1 VIEMLVKGLAVDST
15 SRQPVVILTDEQ
27 EKRFLPIW
35 IGFSEAD
42 AILLAL
48 EKIPVPRPG
57 THDLLKSII
66 EAFGLVLERV
76 LVHDIQESTFFA
88 HLYLLPP
95 GGGEAQVIDARPS
108 DSIALALRLGA
119 PIFVSETV
127 MGQAAIMDR
136 DKYEQEMEDFKRF
149 LDQVTPSDF
158 IKYDQKGG
166 ADKGPEAGPN
176 D

>member
-1 VIEMLVKGLAVDST
+1 MLVKGLAVDSN
-15 SRQPVVILTDEQ
+15 SRQPVVILTDAQ

-35 IGFSEAD
+35 IGFAEAD

-66 EAFGLVLERV
+66 EAFGLALERV
-76 LVHDIQESTFFA
+76 VVHDIQESTFFA
-88 HLYLLPP
+88 HLHLLPP
-95 GGGEAQVIDARPS
+95 GGGTAIELDARPS
-108 DSIALALRLGA
+108 DGIALALRLGA

-136 DKYEQEMEDFKRF
+136 SKYEQEMEDFKRF

-166 ADKGPEAGPN
+166 ADKGPEGPSN

>member
-1 VIEMLVKGLAVDST
+1 MIEMLVKGLAVDST
-15 SRQPVVILTDEQ
+15 SRQPVVILTDAQ

-35 IGFSEAD
+35 IGFAEAD

-57 THDLLKSII
+57 THDLMKSVI
-66 EAFGLVLERV
+66 EASGLVLERV
-76 LVHDIQESTFFA
+76 LVHDIQDSTFFA
-88 HLYLLPP
+88 QLHLLPP
-95 GGGEAQVIDARPS
+95 GGGEALVIDARPS
-108 DSIALALRLGA
+108 DSIALALRLGSR
-119 PIFVSETV
+119 IFVSEAV

-136 DKYEQEMEDFKRF
+136 SKYEQEMEDFKRF

-166 ADKGPEAGPN
+166 ADKGPEAMPN